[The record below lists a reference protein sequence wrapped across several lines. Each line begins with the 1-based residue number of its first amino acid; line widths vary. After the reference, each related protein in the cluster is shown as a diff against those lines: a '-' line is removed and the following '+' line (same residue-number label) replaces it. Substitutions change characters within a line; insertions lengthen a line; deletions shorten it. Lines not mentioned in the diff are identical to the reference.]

1 MDKVGIEV
9 TFPQTYLSI
18 RTMILR
24 KSTDQ
29 SRIPSE
35 ILPAL
40 ISLVSGTSD
49 KWLSSAPHR
58 VVTSRAGT
66 KWGLC
71 VGCEVGG

>member
-29 SRIPSE
+29 LRTPSK
-35 ILPAL
+35 ILPGL
-40 ISLVSGTSD
+40 ISLASGTSD
-49 KWLSSAPHR
+49 KWLSNAPNL
-58 VVTSRAGT
+58 VVTSGVGM
-66 KWGLC
+66 KWGF
-71 VGCEVGG
+71 